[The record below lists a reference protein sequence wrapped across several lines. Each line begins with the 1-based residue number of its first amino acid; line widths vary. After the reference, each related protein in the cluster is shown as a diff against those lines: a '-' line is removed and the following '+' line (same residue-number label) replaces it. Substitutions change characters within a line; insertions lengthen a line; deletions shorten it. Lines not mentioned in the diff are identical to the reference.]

1 MATHS
6 ELRGQHTYILNAK
19 HTRKSFEK
27 HPGNVVDTR
36 KAYAK
41 L

>member
-1 MATHS
+1 MATHP
-6 ELRGQHTYILNAK
+6 ELRGRHTCILNAK